1 MQENGSY
8 FTPYT
13 RINLNQAWYHTLVIS
28 AFGRCRQD
36 DLTFK
41 RGDTVSS
48 KPACT
53 TFNPVSKKKKVRPVG
68 GGEPKL

>member
-13 RINLNQAWYHTLVIS
+13 RINLNQAWYHTLIIS

-41 RGDTVSS
+41 LGDTVSS
-48 KPACT
+48 KPTCT
-53 TFNPVSKKKKVRPVG
+53 TFDPASKKKKKVRPG
-68 GGEPKL
+68 GGDPKL